1 MGVVVVT
8 GSTRGIGY
16 GLAAEFLQRD
26 CQVVVSGR
34 TAEAVD
40 EAVAELEREHGAG
53 RVLGQP
59 CDVTLFEQVQGLWD
73 AAVDRFGRV
82 DFWINNAGISQPQ
95 MSLWEQPPERIAAV
109 ISTNLIGTMF
119 GCKVAIRGMLD
130 QGFGAVYN
138 MEGLG
143 SDGRWVEGL
152 TLYATTKYG
161 MRYLDE
167 SLAKEVEGTGLIVG
181 AIAPGMVVTDLITDQ
196 YEKRPEDWE
205 SAKAIFNVLADR
217 VETVTPWL
225 AEQILANE
233 KNGQRIAWLT
243 RTKIMGRFLTARLR
257 PRDLFAE
264 Q

>member
-1 MGVVVVT
+1 
-8 GSTRGIGY
+8 
-16 GLAAEFLQRD
+16 
-26 CQVVVSGR
+26 
-34 TAEAVD
+34 
-40 EAVAELEREHGAG
+40 
-53 RVLGQP
+53 
-59 CDVTLFEQVQGLWD
+59 
-73 AAVDRFGRV
+73 
-82 DFWINNAGISQPQ
+82 
-95 MSLWEQPPERIAAV
+95 
-109 ISTNLIGTMF
+109 MF